1 MRAFFVKTEALRP
14 VFVHL
19 VKCASPRCLFG
30 FCFAPCCEQKVEV
43 CHVTMWQFSH
53 WKLARV
59 EVVRNLFD
67 RSLVGLCFEKKCIE
81 HPKFHHSWV
90 LEENVVSKRWCWSFS
105 GPRIREGTEPQVV
118 AVSQISNPH
127 PRCWASIQIQ
137 SWEQWCHFSSHRTM
151 YFGSLFA
158 KWL

>member
-1 MRAFFVKTEALRP
+1 MNFRSDFWTCFAHRMRAFFVKTEALRP

-90 LEENVVSKRWCWSFS
+90 LEENVVSKRWCWSFNGVIFPVTGQCIS
-105 GPRIREGTEPQVV
+105 GRCLQNDFKELQV
-118 AVSQISNPH
+118 SNFKQTIDFH
-127 PRCWASIQIQ
+127 
-137 SWEQWCHFSSHRTM
+137 
-151 YFGSLFA
+151 
-158 KWL
+158 